1 MNELKG
7 YGYLAEINSEKV
19 PVDKKYSVSLFNES
33 ILDRDLRYWQVMDVF
48 ELLDENQK
56 SMINIYFN
64 NIVEEDLSDTVLN
77 LHRWRWESQDPY
89 DSDQQYQLESLHKFA
104 KAFDQPVQSI
114 LARFIEEKRI
124 NAYNLN

>member
-1 MNELKG
+1 MNGLKG

-33 ILDRDLRYWQVMDVF
+33 ILDRDLRYWKIMGVF

-77 LHRWRWESQDPY
+77 LHRWRWESEDPY
-89 DSDQQYQLESLHKFA
+89 DSDQQYQLESLYKFA

-124 NAYNLN
+124 HAYNLN